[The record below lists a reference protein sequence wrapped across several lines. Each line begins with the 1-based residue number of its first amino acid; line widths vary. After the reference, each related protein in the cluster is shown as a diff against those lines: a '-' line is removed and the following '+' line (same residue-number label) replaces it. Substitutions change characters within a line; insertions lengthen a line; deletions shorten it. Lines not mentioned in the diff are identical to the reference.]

1 MNPAAREIALVITT
15 ARAGVVYSVKVGA
28 VCPCCGAERL
38 PVSRTMPWSGSV
50 RIRYHR
56 CQNPECLLCA
66 IGEGIKSLQED
77 S

>member
-1 MNPAAREIALVITT
+1 MNAATRDIALVITT
-15 ARAGVVYSVKVGA
+15 ARAGVTYSARHGA

-56 CQNPECLLCA
+56 CQNPNCLLCA

-77 S
+77 